1 MASTYLNKTFS
12 TTGDRQKFTLS
23 MWFKRGIVPDGNQ
36 AGTERM
42 LFNAYQ
48 DSSNQDQI
56 WLQTNGTINY
66 VRNNANAV
74 TPSQVFRDPSAWYH
88 VVFAGDTTQGSN
100 ADRLK
105 VYINGTQA
113 TIGQQDTITQGSNF
127 GAINNAQLSTF
138 GRRNGSNDWYF
149 DGLMANVEMVDGQQY
164 GPEYFGSTDSNT
176 GIWKPGGSSA
186 ISNYGTNGYKLA
198 MDTTSPGADTSGKGN
213 TFTPSG
219 TPTLT
224 QGSPSNVW
232 ANMATPTWYDGTIAN
247 GGNTISTNQSNYRY
261 QTSSIGVNKGKW
273 YWEVKLSTAAD
284 YALMGITCDPNPTN
298 TSSNWILGSGA
309 SDYSVVY
316 NTAGGNGNKYNNAGT
331 SPTNTPGAF
340 MGGFAAGN
348 IIMFALDCD
357 NNTLKIGT
365 NNSWSNGSGSTN
377 QTFSNTTPISITD
390 PTATNTGFYFASVGD
405 YGGGTSVFQFNFGE
419 GFFATT
425 AAGTQADDNGQ
436 GLFAYDVPAGY
447 YALNTKNLE
456 AYG

>member
-12 TTGDRQKFTLS
+12 TTGNRQKFTLS
-23 MWFKRGIVPDGNQ
+23 MWFKRGIVPAGNQ
-36 AGTERM
+36 AGTERT

-56 WLQTNGTINY
+56 WLQSNGTINY

-74 TPSQVFRDPSAWYH
+74 TPSQVLRDPAAWYH

-113 TIGQQDTITQGSNF
+113 PIGQQDTITQGSNF

-149 DGLMANVEMVDGQQY
+149 DGSMANVEMVDGQQY
-164 GPEYFGSTDSNT
+164 GPEYFGSTDTAT

-186 ISNYGTNGYKLA
+186 ISDYGTNGYKLK

-213 TFTPSG
+213 TFTASG
-219 TPTLT
+219 TPTLL
-224 QGSPSNVW
+224 QGSPSNNWCTLNPLAVFL
-232 ANMATPTWYDGTIAN
+232 NTSGHTYSNGNNTVATN
-247 GGNTISTNQSNYRY
+247 GSGNDSNPSST
-261 QTSSIGVNKGKW
+261 TLGITTGKW
-273 YWEVKLSTAAD
+273 YWETKFVSLASGTA
-284 YALMGITCDPNPTN
+284 YALTGIMAKAPTTAGNYLGGYDDTYGYGGWNGTVYNNGGSTGN
-298 TSSNWILGSGA
+298 TSGLATYTTGDILS
-309 SDYSVVY
+309 
-316 NTAGGNGNKYNNAGT
+316 
-331 SPTNTPGAF
+331 
-340 MGGFAAGN
+340 
-348 IIMFALDCD
+348 IALDAD
-357 NNTLKIGT
+357 NNRLYYYKNGAIQNSGT
-365 NNSWSNGSGSTN
+365 GIVI
-377 QTFSNTTPISITD
+377 PD
-390 PTATNTGFYFASVGD
+390 TADTEFGAWFPAVGD
-405 YGGGTSVFQFNFGE
+405 WGNTSHVWSCNFGE
-419 GFFATT
+419 GFFGTT
-425 AAGTQADDNGQ
+425 AAGTEADDNGQ

>member
-1 MASTYLNKTFS
+1 
-12 TTGDRQKFTLS
+12 
-23 MWFKRGIVPDGNQ
+23 MWFKRGIVPVGNQ
-36 AGTERM
+36 SGTERM

-56 WLQTNGTINY
+56 WLQSNGTINY

-74 TPSQVFRDPSAWYH
+74 TPSQVLRDSSAWYH

-113 TIGQQDTITQGSNF
+113 PIGQQDTITQNSNF

-149 DGLMANVEMVDGQQY
+149 DGSMANVEMVDGQQLT
-164 GPEYFGSTDSNT
+164 PAYFGSTDSNT

-186 ISNYGTNGYKLA
+186 ISNYGTNGYKLK

-219 TPTLT
+219 TPTLL
-224 QGSPSNVW
+224 QGSPSNVYATLNPLFRTAGATYSNGNTTYAYANNYQRGSLATIAPSGTNKFYFEWKPSGNFVHHINLVNETLASDGGYGLDVSNNATYRMSDSSNQIGWNTSNNTGELVQGGSTIVSGLPQVNSTDVGQLAFDCATGKMW
-232 ANMATPTWYDGTIAN
+232 AGKDGTWHN
-247 GGNTISTNQSNYRY
+247 SGNPAT
-261 QTSSIGVNKGKW
+261 G
-273 YWEVKLSTAAD
+273 A
-284 YALMGITCDPNPTN
+284 NPTY
-298 TSSNWILGSGA
+298 TW
-309 SDYSVVY
+309 
-316 NTAGGNGNKYNNAGT
+316 
-331 SPTNTPGAF
+331 TNTYTPGNLVWLGMASE
-340 MGGFAAGN
+340 GG
-348 IIMFALDCD
+348 
-357 NNTLKIGT
+357 
-365 NNSWSNGSGSTN
+365 
-377 QTFSNTTPISITD
+377 
-390 PTATNTGFYFASVGD
+390 ATVYA
-405 YGGGTSVFQFNFGE
+405 NFGE
-419 GFFATT
+419 GFFGTT